1 MRQAKTRG
9 YKKQRPMEVRISVYK
24 ENKQFGAARTH
35 IEEKGSKSQVRHLV
49 TKTLVCHSK
58 GLDFH
63 L

>member
-1 MRQAKTRG
+1 
-9 YKKQRPMEVRISVYK
+9 MEVRILVYK